1 MKKLLIA
8 TIAIVL
14 ISLSCK
20 KSGSSSGSY
29 YFKGSANDTA
39 LTFNVNATAI
49 LDSTGG
55 FTTLA
60 LTGNVSSAANL
71 QGLTLDI
78 NNTPSGKPIVAG
90 TYTETN
96 MTDFVV
102 GGVYNPGGTSVVY
115 GAGEFGTPTNPL
127 TITISSIDKNTVKG
141 TFSGDFFYTDITTGY
156 VGMPIKTFTNG
167 QFDLKIATR

>member
-8 TIAIVL
+8 AFAVVL

-20 KSGSSSGSY
+20 KSGSSSSTY

-39 LTFNVNATAI
+39 MTFNVNATAI
-49 LDSTGG
+49 LDSTSG
-55 FTTLA
+55 FTELA

-96 MTDFVV
+96 TTDYVV
-102 GGVYNPGGTSVVY
+102 GGVFNPGSSSVVY
-115 GAGEFGTPTNPL
+115 GAGEFATPTNPL
-127 TITISSIDKNTVKG
+127 TITITSIDKNSVKG
-141 TFSGDFFYTDITTGY
+141 TFSGDFYYTNVSTGY
-156 VGMPIKTFTNG
+156 IGQPVKTFTNG
-167 QFDLKIATR
+167 QFYLKVVSQ